1 MSTTALPPRRAPRA
15 GFSLIE
21 VMVALVILSVIAL
34 GVNLGT
40 ARFTRTVAD
49 STLRTRAQALAD
61 AQIAMARSWPTY
73 STLNSLT
80 GPAFNGGVTGLTRTT
95 AVAVDT
101 TGGRNVSRVTVTVR
115 SVVTGALTPDVVRSI
130 TIAAP

>member
-1 MSTTALPPRRAPRA
+1 
-15 GFSLIE
+15 
-21 VMVALVILSVIAL
+21 MVALVILSVIAL

-40 ARFTRTVAD
+40 ARFTRTIAD

-73 STLNSLT
+73 STLGNLA
-80 GPAFNGGVTGLTRTT
+80 GAPYNAGVTGLTRST

-101 TGGRNVSRVTVTVR
+101 TGGRNVRRVTVTVR
-115 SVVTGALTPDVVRSI
+115 SVVSGALNPDVVRSI